1 MIWFISALQLPA
13 DWLFD
18 MKQRIIKVL
27 VVDDSAYNRRTIIR
41 MLEEIPNVKV
51 IDYAIDGEMALRK
64 AIDLKPDLITLD
76 LEMPKMDGF
85 TALRILMQNQPTP
98 VIIVS
103 SRSDDENV
111 FRALEFGAVTFIPKP
126 SSKIS
131 PELFNIREDLHEK
144 VMAAVGTDMK
154 KVLRR
159 AASDEKAAQTKAR
172 SELNI
177 TPMMTGSDIKYV
189 VIGASTG
196 GPPALQGIFS
206 NIKHKIPI
214 GFAVS
219 QHMPPGF
226 TRAFADRMNKFSG
239 LDIKEAENGDMM
251 RPGQVL
257 IAPGGTNLTF
267 RRRGKDVVARIM
279 EPETDQ
285 RYVPSVDKMFESAA
299 EFYGPSL
306 LGVVLTGMGND
317 GAAGTVNIHD
327 AGGRIVAESEESSVV
342 FGMPKEAIATGKV
355 CKIVPLDM
363 ICNTILSE
371 CGYL

>member
-1 MIWFISALQLPA
+1 MS
-13 DWLFD
+13 
-18 MKQRIIKVL
+18 KRVIKVL
-27 VVDDSAYNRRTIIR
+27 VVDDSAYNRRTIIQ
-41 MLEEIPNVKV
+41 MLEEIPGVKV
-51 IDYAIDGEMALRK
+51 VDYANDGEIALRK

-85 TALRILMQNQPTP
+85 TVLRILMQNRPVP
-98 VIIVS
+98 VIVVS
-103 SRSDDENV
+103 SRSDDEDV
-111 FRALEFGAVTFIPKP
+111 FRAMEFGAVTFIPKP

-144 VMAAVGTDMK
+144 VLGVVGTDMQ

-159 AASDEKAAQTKAR
+159 ASTDEAKVRKRVLSVKKDKKGAA
-172 SELNI
+172 
-177 TPMMTGSDIKYV
+177 GSAIKYV
-189 VIGASTG
+189 VIGSSTG
-196 GPPALQGIFS
+196 GPPALQSIFS
-206 NIKHKIPI
+206 NIKQKIPI

-226 TRAFADRMNKFSG
+226 TRAFADRLNKFSA
-239 LDIKEAENGDMM
+239 LDIKEAENGDLM

-267 RRRGKDVVARIM
+267 RRRGEDIVAKIM
-279 EPETDQ
+279 EPEADQ
-285 RYVPSVDKMFESAA
+285 RYVPSVDVMFNSAA
-299 EFYGPSL
+299 GYFGSSL

-317 GAAGTVNIHD
+317 GAAGTVSLHQS
-327 AGGRIVAESEESSVV
+327 GGRMIAEAEESSVV

-355 CKIVPLDM
+355 DKIVPLDKV
-363 ICNTILSE
+363 CDTILSE